1 MPRKPFNMIAMIAVG
16 LVAGSSLAQDRHE
29 NHSHAFP
36 KDVDAFHAT
45 LAPLWHAQAGKQ
57 RSANVCAQAG
67 KLESLAS
74 EIRKVDTKALVASV
88 TALKAQCNA
97 SPTNIDTA
105 FSDVHDAFHRV
116 MGQAH

>member
-1 MPRKPFNMIAMIAVG
+1 MTRMPANLIAMFVVG
-16 LVAGSSLAQDRHE
+16 LFAGSTVAQDRHE
-29 NHSHAFP
+29 QHNHAFP

-67 KLESLAS
+67 KLESLAG

-88 TALKAQCNA
+88 AVLKAQCNT
-97 SPTNIDTA
+97 SPINIDAA
-105 FSDVHDAFHRV
+105 FSEVHEAFHRV
-116 MGQAH
+116 MEQAR

>member
-1 MPRKPFNMIAMIAVG
+1 MPANLIAVFVVG
-16 LVAGSSLAQDRHE
+16 LFAGSTLAQDRHE

-36 KDVDAFHAT
+36 KDIDAFHAT

-57 RSANVCAQAG
+57 RSESVCAQAG

-74 EIRKVDTKALVASV
+74 EIRKADTKALVASV
-88 TALKAQCNA
+88 TALKAQCKA
-97 SPTNIDTA
+97 SPTNIDSA

-116 MGQAH
+116 MEQAH

>member
-1 MPRKPFNMIAMIAVG
+1 VFVVG
-16 LVAGSSLAQDRHE
+16 LFAGSTLAQDRHE

-36 KDVDAFHAT
+36 KDIDAFHAT

-57 RSANVCAQAG
+57 RSESVCAQAG

-74 EIRKVDTKALVASV
+74 EIRKADTKALVASV
-88 TALKAQCNA
+88 TALKAQCKA
-97 SPTNIDTA
+97 SPTNIDSA

-116 MGQAH
+116 MEQAH